1 MLQNEAHFFRF
12 SNSKKNTKN
21 YKINDR
27 KAFNKTGQSRQN
39 LSRWK
44 RQMTSIKKLPVKTQ
58 RSGNYL
64 LQNETDNRITGMFPN
79 QQKKVYH
86 DIKNPRKDGVSV
98 STSWIR
104 ARMSFHFRKDKPGR
118 YDPTKNKFTE
128 HWILVRHH
136 LSIRK
141 RTNKKKQSVFEKLHK
156 IKNYHHYCVYKHAD
170 DEISSEEEEESSS
183 ESSGSSSEIVTSEDN
198 SVSESE

>member
-1 MLQNEAHFFRF
+1 MP
-12 SNSKKNTKN
+12 
-21 YKINDR
+21 
-27 KAFNKTGQSRQN
+27 
-39 LSRWK
+39 
-44 RQMTSIKKLPVKTQ
+44 SIKKLPVKTQ

-104 ARMSFHFRKDKPGR
+104 ARISFYFRKDKPGR

-141 RTNKKKQSVFEKLHK
+141 RTNKKKQSIFEKLHK
-156 IKNYHHYCVYKHAD
+156 IKNYHHYCIYELAD
-170 DEISSEEEEESSS
+170 DEISSEEEESSSDSEEEESSS
-183 ESSGSSSEIVTSEDN
+183 ESSESSSEVVTSEDE